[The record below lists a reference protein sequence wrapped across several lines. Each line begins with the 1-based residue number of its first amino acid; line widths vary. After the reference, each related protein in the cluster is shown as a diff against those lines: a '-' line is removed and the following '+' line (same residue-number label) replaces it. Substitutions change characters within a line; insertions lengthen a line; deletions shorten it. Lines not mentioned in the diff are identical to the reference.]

1 MSSRPHSVGKVLT
14 PNTTTTMFTVP
25 TRNIARWSLL
35 YAYNGTSSA
44 KNFRAWWYDSSTNT
58 EIPILY
64 DYPLAAKEFLKFDGG
79 AEVIL
84 DENDE
89 IRVWIE
95 SGATQPGCI
104 ITVDLEQRSTV
115 QNFL

>member
-1 MSSRPHSVGKVLT
+1 MSRPHSVGLVLT
-14 PNTTTTMFTVP
+14 PNTVTTMFTVP
-25 TRNIARWSLL
+25 ARNIAKWSLL

-58 EIPILY
+58 EIPIVY
-64 DYPLAAKEFLKFDGG
+64 DYPLAAKAFLKFDGSD
-79 AEVIL
+79 VVL
-84 DENDE
+84 DEGDE

-95 SGATQPGCI
+95 TGATQPGCI
-104 ITVDLEQRSTV
+104 ITVELDQRSTV

>member
-1 MSSRPHSVGKVLT
+1 MSRPHSVGLVLT
-14 PNTTTTMFTVP
+14 PNTVTTMFTVP

-44 KNFRAWWYDSSTNT
+44 KNFRAWWYDSSANL
-58 EIPILY
+58 EIPIVY
-64 DYPLAAKEFLKFDGG
+64 DYPLAAKEFLKFDGSD
-79 AEVIL
+79 VIL
-84 DENDE
+84 DEGDE

-95 SGATQPGCI
+95 TGATQPGCI
-104 ITVDLEQRSTV
+104 ITVELDQRSTV

>member
-1 MSSRPHSVGKVLT
+1 MSTRPHSVGIALT
-14 PNTTTTMFTVP
+14 PNTVTKLFTVP
-25 TRNIARWSLL
+25 PKNLAKWNLL
-35 YAYNGTSSA
+35 FAFNGTSSA

-79 AEVIL
+79 SYINL

-95 SGATQPGCI
+95 SGSTNAGCV
-104 ITVDLEQRSTV
+104 ITVELEQRGAI
-115 QNFL
+115 QDFA